1 MGVRRREKVYIEEDR
16 DYEPDTRSMVFTGT
30 FSSMDWEPD
39 CRGLSADEA
48 IAWARERADV
58 VLVLV
63 GDGQCYAAGAVNPGY
78 APQWPPRNVDLL
90 GRRPHGELRSADD
103 PPIDYEISI
112 YVVPPRWDRILHL
125 EEKLDGWRA
134 TAADIARRADADDW
148 SAEPIERFAADVE
161 QGRRAGG
168 SFTTSSPPAFELR
181 FCEHAATASAGIEQ
195 ARARVELPPEWRYG
209 ATTARAHVNGGRA

>member
-48 IAWARERADV
+48 IAWARARADV

-63 GDGQCYAAGAVNPGY
+63 GDGQAYSAGAVNPGY

-90 GRRPHGELRSADD
+90 GRRQHGELRSAND
-103 PPIDYEISI
+103 PA
-112 YVVPPRWDRILHL
+112 DRLRD
-125 EEKLDGWRA
+125 LDLRG
-134 TAADIARRADADDW
+134 AAAVGPDTPSGRKARRLACD
-148 SAEPIERFAADVE
+148 
-161 QGRRAGG
+161 G
-168 SFTTSSPPAFELR
+168 
-181 FCEHAATASAGIEQ
+181 
-195 ARARVELPPEWRYG
+195 
-209 ATTARAHVNGGRA
+209 